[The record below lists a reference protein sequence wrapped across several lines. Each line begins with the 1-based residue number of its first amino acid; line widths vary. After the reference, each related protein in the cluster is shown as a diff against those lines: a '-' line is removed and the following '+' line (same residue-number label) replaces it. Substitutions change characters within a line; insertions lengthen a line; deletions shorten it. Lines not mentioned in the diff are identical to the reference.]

1 MSKRSKQAEA
11 LADRIL
17 AAIRPQ
23 VVKMISME
31 FDEMTRGEAPGAV
44 ELSDKDVAEAEAVVS
59 KWSAKKGARH
69 A

>member
-1 MSKRSKQAEA
+1 MAKRSKRAEL

-23 VVKMISME
+23 VVRLISME
-31 FDEMTRGEAPGAV
+31 LDGLTRGEAPGDI
-44 ELSDKDVAEAEAVVS
+44 ELSDKDVADAEAVVS
-59 KWSAKKGARH
+59 RWSAKKGARH